1 MTNKETVARKMGEYL
16 ESKDWT
22 VFERSSKCDE
32 CDGRCPHDAHFCPKC
47 GVKLVPFFVKRGIMA
62 ICIRIDCGDGNR
74 IFHTQI
80 RRSRCGF
87 ITA

>member
-47 GVKLVPFFVKRGIMA
+47 GVKLVPFENQDATIEMLYQAFLIGKRA
-62 ICIRIDCGDGNR
+62 EEQLD
-74 IFHTQI
+74 
-80 RRSRCGF
+80 
-87 ITA
+87 AKA